1 VLPDD
6 ESFPRVVTAP
16 RILIIDDQPAF
27 RALLGHHITTR
38 WPDAAVRHVD
48 PLTGRGPP
56 DEHVVAEHDVIL
68 LGDPVGQADALLWLR
83 QLHSGGAGPPVIFLG
98 NGDERQIV
106 AAVKAGAHDYV
117 AKSGLSHRRLIEAVE
132 GAVTASASIGDRS
145 EGKSLRAE
153 SKPPGLVH
161 LKGYEFQRQLAFGEI
176 SAVYLARQVSTGRIM
191 VLKVLNQVP
200 DRGGEKAFDR
210 FVQEYELIA
219 TVDHPNVVKIFDLG
233 VADDHAYIAMEYC
246 SRGSLKRRIGGG
258 MTTEQA
264 FLVMREIAGALSALH
279 AVGIFHRDLKPTNV
293 MFRDDDS
300 LVLIDFGLAK
310 QAHFHAEI
318 TGTGAIFG
326 TPYYMSPEQGAA
338 GQADQR
344 SDIYSLGII
353 LYEMLTGKKPF
364 DGASAMAV
372 IIQHRE
378 APIPRLAAPLAHY
391 KPLIDKMLAKDP
403 AQRFQSVAEL
413 LAWRPVLSGREAKA
427 SG

>member
-1 VLPDD
+1 M
-6 ESFPRVVTAP
+6 TAP
-16 RILIIDDQPAF
+16 RILIIDDQAAF

-38 WPDAAVRHVD
+38 WPDAAVRHLD
-48 PLTGRGPP
+48 PLTGCGPP
-56 DEHVVAEHDVIL
+56 DAHVVADHDVVL

-83 QLHSGGAGPPVIFLG
+83 QLSGPVDGPPIIFLG
-98 NGDERQIV
+98 NGDERRIV

-117 AKSGLSHRRLIEAVE
+117 SKDHLSHKRLIEAVE
-132 GAVTASASIGDRS
+132 GAVTGRTGNPDQS
-145 EGKSLRAE
+145 EGRSLRPE
-153 SKPPGLVH
+153 SKPPGLIN
-161 LKGYEFQRQLAFGEI
+161 LRGYEFQRQLAFGEI
-176 SAVYLARQVSTGRIM
+176 SAVYVARQLATGRTM

-210 FVQEYELIA
+210 FIQEYELIA
-219 TVDHPNVVKIFDLG
+219 KINHPNVVKIFDLG

-246 SRGSLKRRIGGG
+246 GRGSLKRRIGAG
-258 MTTEQA
+258 MPIEQA
-264 FLVMREIAGALSALH
+264 FLVMREIAGALETLH
-279 AVGIFHRDLKPTNV
+279 GVGIFHRDLKPTNV
-293 MFRDDDS
+293 MFRDDES

-364 DGASAMAV
+364 DGPTAMAV

-378 APIPRLAAPLAHY
+378 APIPRLPTPLVHY
-391 KPLIDKMLAKDP
+391 QPLIDRMLAKDP
-403 AQRFQSVAEL
+403 AERFQSVGEL
-413 LAWRPVLSGREAKA
+413 VAWRPELPGRAAKA
-427 SG
+427 RV